1 MTTGNR
7 QEDKGKSG
15 LAQSSSA
22 GRNKMNFFHSSTYVI
37 LTGSTNTTSPRS
49 TLPKLPRAYAGP
61 GKDQPSWEAAA
72 GAGVC
77 YLPRYLGLSS
87 CCPGLIPAPCS
98 PCFPLWL
105 QEVLSSQ
112 MVVWVLERL
121 AYPLLCFVLG
131 LYNDQ
136 AQTSMEPAVSLT
148 KTSHS
153 IKLFHPNS
161 FN

>member
-1 MTTGNR
+1 MKHPYAVTTGNR

-22 GRNKMNFFHSSTYVI
+22 GWNKMNFFHSSTYVI
-37 LTGSTNTTSPRS
+37 LTGSTNTTSPCS

-77 YLPRYLGLSS
+77 HLPRHLGLSG

-121 AYPLLCFVLG
+121 AYPLLCFEWWHMFW
-131 LYNDQ
+131 DFIM
-136 AQTSMEPAVSLT
+136 TR
-148 KTSHS
+148 H
-153 IKLFHPNS
+153 KLPWNLL
-161 FN
+161 